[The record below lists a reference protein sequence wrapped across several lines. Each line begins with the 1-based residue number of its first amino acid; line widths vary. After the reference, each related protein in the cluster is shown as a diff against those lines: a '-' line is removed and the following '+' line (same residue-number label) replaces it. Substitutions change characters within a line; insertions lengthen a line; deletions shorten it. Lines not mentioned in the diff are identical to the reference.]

1 MIIRQEFINFLH
13 FPFLFFFK
21 NLSVTNWQLLL
32 KFQLPN
38 IFFSCHGNQ
47 NGCNL
52 ELCKDP
58 LWVWVGPLQVNQ
70 VVFLARH
77 FTPCC
82 LLIQSF
88 QSQCIRMVFLIFLK
102 FFSFCHFVIMIH
114 PWKLKR
120 NYILGWLRLNYQ
132 LLFRNMSP
140 YWHKRVAKSN
150 LSCSLRKL
158 FHHHQHFMST
168 NGLSQ
173 LDKFW

>member
-1 MIIRQEFINFLH
+1 MVAIKNIWSRHVSGSYKTVCLH
-13 FPFLFFFK
+13 LIFDNLTRVYKFFAFSFPFFFQKPVSHQLATFVEI
-21 NLSVTNWQLLL
+21 SVA
-32 KFQLPN
+32 KIN

-52 ELCKDP
+52 ELCNDP
-58 LWVWVGPLQVNQ
+58 LWVWVGSLEVNQ

-77 FTPCC
+77 FTPCR

-88 QSQCIRMVFLIFLK
+88 QSQCIRIVFLIFLK

-114 PWKLKR
+114 QWKLKR

-140 YWHKRVAKSN
+140 YSPDTREWQN
-150 LSCSLRKL
+150 
-158 FHHHQHFMST
+158 QT
-168 NGLSQ
+168 
-173 LDKFW
+173 

>member
-1 MIIRQEFINFLH
+1 MKPHQSQSSLIKSNPFQQHIPISNLLNKNAGLQAQFFKKLH
-13 FPFLFFFK
+13 FGNHQYCKMVAIKNIWSRHVSGSYKTVCLHLIFDNSTRVYKFFAFSFPFFFK

-77 FTPCC
+77 FTPCY

-88 QSQCIRMVFLIFLK
+88 QSQCIRMVFLIF
-102 FFSFCHFVIMIH
+102 FFFF
-114 PWKLKR
+114 
-120 NYILGWLRLNYQ
+120 
-132 LLFRNMSP
+132 
-140 YWHKRVAKSN
+140 
-150 LSCSLRKL
+150 
-158 FHHHQHFMST
+158 
-168 NGLSQ
+168 
-173 LDKFW
+173 